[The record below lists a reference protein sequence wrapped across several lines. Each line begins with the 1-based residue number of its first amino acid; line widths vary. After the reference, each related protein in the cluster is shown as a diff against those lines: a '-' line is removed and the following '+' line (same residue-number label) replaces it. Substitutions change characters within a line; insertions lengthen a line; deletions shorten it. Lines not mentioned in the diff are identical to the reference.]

1 MVKYDF
7 MTIHLV
13 VRAIIKLESCDELCQ
28 RRHNSSRVK
37 VTSLNYRLN
46 GVDIH
51 LEEECLVL
59 SNVSRHCLGP
69 GQVSLLLGPGEE
81 GGGGWGVKLC
91 QQDWRLLVTSTVNL
105 TPPPRHVSLLWWSAE
120 GRSALS
126 PHTSWSLLTYFSS
139 CLLFPVFHRLSE
151 IKWLIVQLNYILW
164 YWQGSWPW
172 LFGNKYQS
180 SIRSN
185 IVIFGN

>member
-13 VRAIIKLESCDELCQ
+13 ARAIIKLESCDELCQ

-37 VTSLNYRLN
+37 VTSLNYRLT

-69 GQVSLLLGPGEE
+69 GQVSLLLGPVEE

-91 QQDWRLLVTSTVNL
+91 QQD
-105 TPPPRHVSLLWWSAE
+105 
-120 GRSALS
+120 
-126 PHTSWSLLTYFSS
+126 
-139 CLLFPVFHRLSE
+139 
-151 IKWLIVQLNYILW
+151 
-164 YWQGSWPW
+164 
-172 LFGNKYQS
+172 
-180 SIRSN
+180 
-185 IVIFGN
+185 